1 MVEEGAQ
8 RHVVTIG
15 FQIAQSAKDG
25 EILGGTAAVAGR
37 SARQARDLQT
47 LIIRLEDEI
56 DHAGDGVAAIKG
68 RCAVFQ
74 NFNALDGGDGNRADI
89 HRIAIGAPGTA
100 AVYRRAATV
109 DQNQCA
115 AAAKTA
121 QRNGRE
127 RSVLVAGVLRSL
139 NAAGGAVWA

>member
-1 MVEEGAQ
+1 MVEEGTQ
-8 RHVVTIG
+8 RHVVAIG
-15 FQIAQSAKDG
+15 FQIAEAAKDRG
-25 EILGGTAAVAGR
+25 ILGGTAAVAGR

-74 NFNALDGGDGNRADI
+74 YFNALDGGEGNRADI
-89 HRIAIGAPGTA
+89 YRIAIGAVGTA
-100 AVYRRAATV
+100 AVYRCTAAI
-109 DQNQCA
+109 DQNQRA

-127 RSVLVAGVLRSL
+127 RSVHIAGALRGL
-139 NAAGGAVWA
+139 NA

>member
-15 FQIAQSAKDG
+15 FQIAESAKDR

-37 SARQARDLQT
+37 SARQACDLQT

-56 DHAGDGVAAIKG
+56 DHAGDGVAAIKR
-68 RCAVFQ
+68 RCAVLQ
-74 NFNALDGGDGNRADI
+74 YFNALDGGEGNRADI
-89 HRIAIGAPGTA
+89 HRIAIGAQGPA

-109 DQNQCA
+109 DQNQRA

-127 RSVLVAGVLRSL
+127 RSV
-139 NAAGGAVWA
+139 

>member
-1 MVEEGAQ
+1 MVEEGTQ
-8 RHVVTIG
+8 RHVVAIG
-15 FQIAQSAKDG
+15 FQIAESAKDG
-25 EILGGTAAVAGR
+25 GILAGAAAVAGR

-74 NFNALDGGDGNRADI
+74 YFNALDGGEENRADI
-89 HRIAIGAPGTA
+89 HRIAIGADGTA
-100 AVYRRAATV
+100 AVYRHAATV
-109 DQNQCA
+109 DQNQRA

-121 QRNGRE
+121 QRNGGE
-127 RSVLVAGVLRSL
+127 RSGLGGGVLRGLS
-139 NAAGGAVWA
+139 AA